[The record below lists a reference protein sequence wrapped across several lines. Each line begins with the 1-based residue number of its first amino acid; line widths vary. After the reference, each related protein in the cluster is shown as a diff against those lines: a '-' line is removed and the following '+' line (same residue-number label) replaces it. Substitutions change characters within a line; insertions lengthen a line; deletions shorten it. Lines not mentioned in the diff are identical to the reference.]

1 MPITPPVV
9 AGQGILTP
17 TRARQAILTPVRATQ
32 AIGVVHQALPG

>member
-1 MPITPPVV
+1 MPITPPVR
-9 AGQGILTP
+9 AGQVILTP